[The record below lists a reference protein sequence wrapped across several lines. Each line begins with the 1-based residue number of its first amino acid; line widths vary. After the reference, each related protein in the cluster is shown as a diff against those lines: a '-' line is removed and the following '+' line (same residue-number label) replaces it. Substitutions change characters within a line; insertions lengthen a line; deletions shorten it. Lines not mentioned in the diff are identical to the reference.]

1 MALLLKTNGEQHD
14 VAPNNGTD
22 FTLEEMQGYVNGL
35 IELIYLSDGR
45 IMIIN
50 EEGAIDDV
58 SEPNELAM
66 ELYMVIERR
75 SVPMPLFGDILVIEK
90 SQIR

>member
-1 MALLLKTNGEQHD
+1 MALLLKTNGEQYD

-66 ELYMVIERR
+66 ELYTENQRMVL
-75 SVPMPLFGDILVIEK
+75 PLFGDVLVIEK